1 MNSDLEGWDWIVL
14 SFYFISLILV
24 AVWVTL
30 KKNKNTEDY
39 FLAGRNVG
47 WFVIGASIF
56 ASNIGSEHVVG
67 LAGTGYE
74 SGAPM
79 AHYELHAWIVL
90 LLGWLFL
97 PFYIRSGAFTMPEF
111 LEKRFDAGSRWF
123 LSVFSL
129 IAYVLTKVSVTIYA
143 GGIVVSE
150 LLGID
155 FWIGAIGVVV
165 FTGIYTIIGGMKAVI
180 YTETLQAIVLIIGS
194 IIITYLGLEAVGG
207 WDSLTEI
214 VVRESPQ
221 HFNMWRPMND
231 PDFPW
236 TGLLFGG
243 TIVGVWYWCT
253 DQYIVQRTL
262 AANNIKIGR
271 RGAIFGAYLKLLP
284 IFIFLIPGIIAFA
297 LSVEDPVKYSIIK
310 ADRAFPM
317 LVKELLPIG
326 LKGLVAGG
334 LMAALMSSLA
344 SVFNSCSTIFTIDIY
359 KKLKPKESEKKL
371 LNIGKFATVI
381 IVLLGIAWIPIM
393 DKIGGGVMYQY
404 LQNVQSYIAPPVAA
418 VFLLGIIWKRVNS
431 KAAITTLLAGLFLLV
446 VRLSAEIYY
455 NPNTNILVNS
465 IETVDNNKKYKLSVT
480 VENNGF
486 HDIQWENQ
494 KIWKEKAKQKS
505 FLKFVDDEGNN
516 KSTNLAYLTNYNLAE
531 TITIGNRVYI
541 EKNKKLKFD
550 IFYEAK
556 NGFIDFK
563 NFHIDNKK
571 GFISDKNTKIT
582 YNLKIKKPQ
591 TIANGF
597 LFEFARINFSHMA
610 ILMFIFS
617 ILLCIS
623 VTLSTTEPEYSK
635 IVGLS
640 FGTLTKEQKVE
651 NKNSYEKIDLILS
664 LILVIIVI
672 VILNYFTG

>member
-1 MNSDLEGWDWIVL
+1 MTTVLEGLDWIVL
-14 SFYFISLILV
+14 AIYFLALILV
-24 AVWVTL
+24 AVWVVL
-30 KKNKNTEDY
+30 QKNKNTEDY

-67 LAGTGYE
+67 LAGTGFE
-74 SGAPM
+74 SGSPM

-97 PFYIRSGAFTMPEF
+97 PFYIRSGAYTMPEF
-111 LEKRFDAGSRWF
+111 LEKRFDSKSRWF
-123 LSVFSL
+123 LSLFSL

-150 LLGID
+150 LLGIP
-155 FWIGAIGVVV
+155 FWYGAIGVVV
-165 FTGIYTIIGGMKAVI
+165 FTGIYTVIGGMKAVI
-180 YTETLQAIVLIIGS
+180 YTETLQAVVLILGS
-194 IIITYLGLEAVGG
+194 IIITYLGLQEVGG
-207 WDSLTEI
+207 WAELRNTVI
-214 VVRESPQ
+214 AASPD
-221 HFNMWRPMND
+221 HFNMWRPMSD

-297 LSVEDPVKYSIIK
+297 LSIQNPEVFSVEK

-317 LVKELLPIG
+317 LVKNLLPVG

-359 KKLKPKESEKKL
+359 KKLKPNESEKKL
-371 LNIGKFATVI
+371 LNIGKLATTVI
-381 IVLLGIAWIPIM
+381 VILGIIWIPIM
-393 DKIGGGVMYQY
+393 EKIGGGVMYQY

-418 VFLLGIIWKRVNS
+418 VFILGIVWKRVNS
-431 KAAITTLLAGLFLLV
+431 KAAITTLMAGLVLLIM
-446 VRLSAEIYY
+446 RLGSEIYFQ
-455 NPNTNILVNS
+455 PEIS
-465 IETVDNNKKYKLSVT
+465 SETMVDSYM
-480 VENNGF
+480 
-486 HDIQWENQ
+486 
-494 KIWKEKAKQKS
+494 
-505 FLKFVDDEGNN
+505 FV
-516 KSTNLAYLTNYNLAE
+516 
-531 TITIGNRVYI
+531 
-541 EKNKKLKFD
+541 
-550 IFYEAK
+550 
-556 NGFIDFK
+556 
-563 NFHIDNKK
+563 
-571 GFISDKNTKIT
+571 
-582 YNLKIKKPQ
+582 
-591 TIANGF
+591 
-597 LFEFARINFSHMA
+597 FATINFSHMA
-610 ILMFIFS
+610 ILMFFFS
-617 ILLCIS
+617 ILLCVG

-640 FGTLTKEQKVE
+640 FGTLTQEQKLE
-651 NKNSYEKIDLILS
+651 NKNSYEKTDLILS
-664 LILVIIVI
+664 LILVIIV
-672 VILNYFTG
+672 VAILNYFTG